1 MLEGPSPYLA
11 AFTCV
16 FWLLVELELWI
27 SFENPQIIRREKKK
41 IEEKKSKFGNDIEDV
56 MDSLLIVL
64 LH

>member
-11 AFTCV
+11 PFTWV

>member
-16 FWLLVELELWI
+16 LWLLVELELWI

>member
-1 MLEGPSPYLA
+1 VDIVRKSPN
-11 AFTCV
+11 
-16 FWLLVELELWI
+16 
-27 SFENPQIIRREKKK
+27 NPKGKKK